1 AVLAAEDR
9 SFYSNPGF
17 DPVGIGRAMW
27 KQLTGGSGGGSTIT
41 QQYIKVTSQQDEIS
55 IWRKYREIVQAAKI
69 SKDQEKDDLLN
80 NYLNTIYFGRGAYGI
95 QAASQAYFG
104 KDVDKLTVSDGAMLA
119 GLIQSPARWDPEKDR
134 AKAEERWNFVL
145 DGMVSE
151 SWLPAAER
159 RIAVFPK
166 TIKSKDTEEGGIPP
180 DPKGH
185 LYVQIQ
191 KELEDKGIDAD
202 QQRREGLVIK
212 TTIDPK
218 LQQQAVEIAQ
228 KQRKSQPKNLRAA
241 VVSVD
246 PKTGG
251 ILAYYG
257 GDNGRGFDYA
267 QAPRQPGSSFKP
279 FVLAAAL
286 EQKIGLGETF
296 DGSSP
301 QKIAGTE
308 VRNNES
314 AECIDCDLKTAMTK
328 SVNTI
333 YYHLGVKVGPD
344 KVADAAHRAGITAEL
359 ANPTGGIALG
369 DKEVRVAEMASAY
382 ATFAARGAYHPPHL
396 VTEVK
401 TSDARVLYTNQSAP
415 APEGKGFTDPGVA
428 RNVVE
433 GMKEVADHSNIK
445 PSDGRDVAAKTGTVQ
460 HDQAKGQNKDAW
472 TVGFTP
478 SISTAVWVGTDN
490 NEPIKDSGNRPIFG
504 SGMPGKIWQQ
514 VMSAAFRTIPRDQDD
529 FGKFV
534 PIGIG
539 PPVKAPPAEEP
550 KGEEGQPGEGGEPA
564 EPGTQCGLL
573 GCTNP
578 GRGGGGGDDELP
590 QGAPGPPGN
599 PFAGRSPP

>member
-1 AVLAAEDR
+1 
-9 SFYSNPGF
+9 
-17 DPVGIGRAMW
+17 
-27 KQLTGGSGGGSTIT
+27 
-41 QQYIKVTSQQDEIS
+41 
-55 IWRKYREIVQAAKI
+55 
-69 SKDQEKDDLLN
+69 SKDQEKDELLG

-191 KELEDKGIDAD
+191 KELEEKGITSD
-202 QQRREGLVIK
+202 QQLREGLQIK

-218 LQQQAVEIAQ
+218 LQQQTVDIAQ
-228 KQRKSQPKNLRAA
+228 KQLQGQPKNLRTA

-246 PKTGG
+246 PRTGG

-257 GDNGRGFDYA
+257 GENGRGFDYA
-267 QAPRQPGSSFKP
+267 QAPRQPGSTFKP

-286 EQKIGLGETF
+286 EKKIGLGERF
-296 DGSSP
+296 DGRSP
-301 QKIAGTE
+301 QTIAGTV

-314 AECIDCDLKTAMTK
+314 DECMDCTLLEAMTK

-333 YYHLGVKVGPD
+333 YYQLGVDVGPD
-344 KVADAAHRAGITAEL
+344 NVADAAHRAGITAEL
-359 ANPTGGIALG
+359 ANPTGGISLG
-369 DKEVRVAEMASAY
+369 DKEVRVEEMASAY
-382 ATFAARGAYHPPHL
+382 ATFAARGRYFAPHM

-401 TSDARVLYTNQSAP
+401 SADGRVLYSEAPTP
-415 APEGKGFTDPGVA
+415 APEGKGFSDPAVP
-428 RNVVE
+428 RNVVQ
-433 GMKEVADHSNIK
+433 GMVEVAGHSNIR
-445 PSDGRDVAAKTGTVQ
+445 PSDGREVAAKTGTVQ
-460 HDQAKGQNKDAW
+460 HDVVKGANKDAW

-490 NEPIKDSGNRPIFG
+490 NDPLKDSRGAAIFG
-504 SGMPGKIWQQ
+504 RMLPGKIWQQ
-514 VMSAAFRTIPRDQDD
+514 VMSAAFRNIPRDQDQ
-529 FGKFV
+529 FEKFV

-539 PPVKAPPAEEP
+539 PPAKAPPP
-550 KGEEGQPGEGGEPA
+550 KPDDKGEEGEPGQPDEEGQPDEGGQPGE
-564 EPGTQCGLL
+564 CGLL
-573 GCTNP
+573 GCP
-578 GRGGGGGDDELP
+578 GGGGDGGGDEGLP
-590 QGAPGPPGN
+590 RGAPAPPGTAF
-599 PFAGRSPP
+599 PARYPP